1 MKQLTAV
8 SLFAGVGGFDLALER
23 NGVKVVASVEIDQ
36 KASAVLAKQ
45 FPNSKLFND
54 VKEVTGEQ
62 LIAAGFDP
70 RNGIIT
76 GGFPCQDLSMAGR
89 RAGLGGAR
97 SGLFWEICRLLDE
110 TKAQYFILENVPG
123 LLSSNKGKDMAA
135 VLEALVER
143 GYRVAYRVLDA
154 QYFGV
159 PQRRRRVF
167 IVGCLGNSGGSPEQI
182 LAIAE
187 GRSRY
192 LEASKQKRESIT
204 RKITKGINKSSRKD
218 LVGTLLARDYK
229 GVSSD
234 AAGENKLVVQD
245 AKWWNGNDVADT
257 LTVSSN
263 EQRMPDKNKMQMIVF
278 SPHREDG
285 ARVNDNVVNTLL
297 SSMGTGGNNM
307 PMVFPMHGAMIGAQ
321 DNNGPDGSG
330 FLGENDPS
338 YTLTA
343 SSQNRH
349 GVAIIHNPSSFA
361 DYSEANVVGTLRAG
375 MPAGSE
381 PLVQG
386 YKKNLAEKDE
396 EQWMETDVSRN
407 ISVFDNNHESRVTV
421 LAVHKEK
428 VIAPTLSATNNPS
441 RSPQSF
447 EVTAQIEAM
456 VNANSIVRRL
466 TPLECERL
474 QGFPD
479 NWTAG
484 QTDGHRYK
492 QMGNAVA
499 VPVVEWIVKR
509 LVEAANERN

>member
-1 MKQLTAV
+1 MNQLTAV

-23 NGVKVVASVEIDQ
+23 SGVKVVASVEIDQ
-36 KASAVLAKQ
+36 KASAILAKQ

-54 VKEVTGEQ
+54 IKGVTGEQ
-62 LIAAGFDP
+62 LINAGFDP

-76 GGFPCQDLSMAGR
+76 GGFPCQDLSMAGK

-110 TKAQYFILENVPG
+110 TKAQNFILENVPG
-123 LLSSNKGKDMAA
+123 LLSSNQGKDMAA

-143 GYRVAYRVLDA
+143 GYRIGYRVLDA

-167 IVGCLGNSGGSPEQI
+167 IVGSFGNSGITPEKV

-187 GRSRY
+187 GRARY
-192 LEASKQKRESIT
+192 LEAGKQKRESIT
-204 RKITKGINKSSRKD
+204 RKITKGIRNS
-218 LVGTLLARDYK
+218 
-229 GVSSD
+229 
-234 AAGENKLVVQD
+234 E
-245 AKWWNGNDVADT
+245 WWNGTDVADT

-285 ARVNDNVVNTLL
+285 ARVNDDVVNTLL
-297 SSMGTGGNNM
+297 SSMGTGGNNV
-307 PMVFPMHGAMIGAQ
+307 PMIAATLRSGGDGGVPSSRGENLVVTYPMHGAMVGAQ

-349 GVAIIHNPSSFA
+349 GVAIIHNPSTFA
-361 DYSEANVVGTLRAG
+361 NYSEQEIVGTLRAG

-386 YKKNLAEKDE
+386 YKKNIAEKDE

-407 ISVFDNNHESRVTV
+407 ISSYDNNHEARVTV
-421 LAVHKEK
+421 LAE
-428 VIAPTLSATNNPS
+428 S
-441 RSPQSF
+441 
-447 EVTAQIEAM
+447 
-456 VNANSIVRRL
+456 NSVVRRL

-479 NWTAG
+479 EWTSG
-484 QTDGHRYK
+484 QADQHRYK

-499 VPVVEWIVKR
+499 VPVVEWIIKR
-509 LVEAANERN
+509 LVGEINA

>member
-23 NGVKVVASVEIDQ
+23 SGVKVVASVEIDK
-36 KASAVLAKQ
+36 KASAILAKQ

-54 VKEVTGEQ
+54 VKGVTGEQ

-76 GGFPCQDLSMAGR
+76 GGFPCQDLSMAGK

-123 LLSSNKGKDMAA
+123 LLSSNQGKDMAA
-135 VLEALVER
+135 VLEALVEH

-154 QYFGV
+154 QHFGV

-167 IVGCLGNSGGSPEQI
+167 IIGSFGNSGGSPEQI

-187 GRSRY
+187 GRARY
-192 LEASKQKRESIT
+192 IEASKQKRENLA
-204 RKITKGINKSSRKD
+204 RKIATGFRN
-218 LVGTLLARDYK
+218 A
-229 GVSSD
+229 
-234 AAGENKLVVQD
+234 E
-245 AKWWNGNDVADT
+245 WWNGKDVADT

-285 ARVNDNVVNTLL
+285 ARVNENVVNTLL
-297 SSMGTGGNNM
+297 SSMGTGGNNV
-307 PMVFPMHGAMIGAQ
+307 PMVFPMHGAIIGAK
-321 DNNGPDGSG
+321 DENGPDGSG

-343 SSQNRH
+343 SGLNRH

-361 DYSEANVVGTLRAG
+361 DYTEADVVGTLRAG

-421 LAVHKEK
+421 LA
-428 VIAPTLSATNNPS
+428 
-441 RSPQSF
+441 
-447 EVTAQIEAM
+447 QIDS
-456 VNANSIVRRL
+456 VVRRL
-466 TPLECERL
+466 TPVECERL

-479 NWTAG
+479 DWTSG
-484 QTDGHRYK
+484 QADSSRYK

-509 LVEAANERN
+509 LVGVANE